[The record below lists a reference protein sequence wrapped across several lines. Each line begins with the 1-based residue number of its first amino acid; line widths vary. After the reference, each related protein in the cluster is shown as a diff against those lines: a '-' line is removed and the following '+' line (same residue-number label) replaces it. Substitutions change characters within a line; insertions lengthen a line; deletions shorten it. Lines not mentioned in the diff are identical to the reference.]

1 VCFVQPRSDRIGRE
15 SRWLPS
21 ENAWILVP
29 SPKKSSRPPRKFSE
43 NPLYDVPEPSEPRPY
58 TCGTPF
64 KTSMRRKVRA
74 RPIEQ
79 GGRIPAAA
87 LTAYTGTEDRKRA
100 LRAGYQIHV
109 PKPIEPAELVT
120 VVASLAGRIE
130 KPTK

>member
-1 VCFVQPRSDRIGRE
+1 
-15 SRWLPS
+15 
-21 ENAWILVP
+21 
-29 SPKKSSRPPRKFSE
+29 
-43 NPLYDVPEPSEPRPY
+43 
-58 TCGTPF
+58 
-64 KTSMRRKVRA
+64 MRRKVRA